1 MQENMALHLLNSEDL
16 RSACR
21 QRLES
26 CELWLRALIHDT
38 LLREFGENYTDT
50 AKIGD
55 LSVFQSKIKERIQSY
70 QNENPSQYP
79 RPVDTL
85 TFEHLGSIIGRD
97 DNYNKFFR
105 ASLESEFIFS
115 SKHVKHIVSILAG
128 HRNALYHAN
137 SPTLSLH
144 AVEQILCYGNDII
157 ESIKAHYSKMSAQDK
172 FPAPTF
178 TRYSDSLGNVKYLNE
193 IQNHFSLTTKPLF
206 LGDTVRFEVE
216 VDSSYPPDE
225 YTITWRIKGEP
236 VANGYVCELELKN
249 NHVGQKFGLQVD
261 LTSKKD
267 WHRMGGN
274 LDALLTLNYE
284 VLPMPH
290 I

>member
-1 MQENMALHLLNSEDL
+1 MALHLLNSEEL

-21 QRLES
+21 QRIES

-38 LLREFGENYTDT
+38 LLREFGEGYIET
-50 AKIGD
+50 AKTGE
-55 LSVFQSKIKERIQSY
+55 SNVFQSKIKERIQSY
-70 QNENPSQYP
+70 QKAKPSHYP

-105 ASLESEFIFS
+105 KILEPEFIFG
-115 SKHVKHIVSILAG
+115 SKHVRHIVSILAE

-137 SPTLSLH
+137 APTLSLH
-144 AVEQILCYGNDII
+144 AAEQILCYGNDII
-157 ESIKAHYSKMSAQDK
+157 ESIKAYYSKMSVQDK

-178 TRYSDSLGNVKYLNE
+178 TRYSDSLGNVKYINE
-193 IQNHFSLTTKPLF
+193 IQNHLPLTTKPLF

-216 VDSSYPPDE
+216 VDSSYSPDE
-225 YTITWRIKGEP
+225 YTITWRINGYP
-236 VANGYVCELELKN
+236 VAHGYVCELELKN
-249 NHVGQKFGLQVD
+249 NHVGQNFGLQVD
-261 LTSKKD
+261 LASNKE

-274 LDALLTLNYE
+274 LDAVLTLSYE
-284 VLPMPH
+284 VLPTPRT
-290 I
+290 